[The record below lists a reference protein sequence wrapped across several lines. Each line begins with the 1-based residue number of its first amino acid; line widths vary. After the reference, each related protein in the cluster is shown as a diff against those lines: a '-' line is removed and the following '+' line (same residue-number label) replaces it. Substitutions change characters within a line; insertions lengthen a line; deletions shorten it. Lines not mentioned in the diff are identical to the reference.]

1 MERCMSI
8 TYKTQKFFE
17 PSQLQDLFLSVD
29 WDSGNYP
36 EKLARAI
43 AASHS
48 VFTAWDEDRLVGLI
62 NVLSDGNMAAYVH
75 YLLVRPEYQAKGI
88 GKALVGHV
96 AKAYD
101 DVPHKVLVAYDSEVG
116 FYERCG
122 FDRPESKSPMFMTSL
137 RV

>member
-1 MERCMSI
+1 MTI
-8 TYKTQKFFE
+8 TFETQKDFE
-17 PSQLQDLFLSVD
+17 PGELQDLFLSVD

-36 EKLARAI
+36 EKLAKAI
-43 AASHS
+43 AASHG
-48 VFTAWDEDRLVGLI
+48 VFTAWDGDMLVGLI
-62 NVLSDGNMAAYVH
+62 NVLSDGNMTAYVH

-88 GKALVGHV
+88 GKSLVAMV
-96 AKAYD
+96 ADAYA